1 MSNFDFT
8 KLMDRIADE
17 LGYTLFLDF
26 GTLDARNN
34 PYRKMRK
41 NEIVTPIS
49 GVFRLNATP
58 LTALRTPFIAVV
70 TATLDIPAPT
80 AMAEEVRAD
89 LNGLASRLNA
99 TAEKYMQGE
108 TSYTVSY
115 NAETCLISSK
125 RKDVPMFDGE
135 IIPIT
140 QVITFTIVESG
151 VSAFDVALKIDGIDV
166 PILTLT
172 ETRTAASETT
182 PNASARGEVTISQE
196 LYGVTV
202 TTAACENEL
211 GDLIGEIVS
220 DGNGNKAHAVEVI
233 RSGVSKVYL
242 MTVGTSGT
250 TVQPPNNVGYNLSMS
265 EISAQSARFTGRWNE
280 REAEGAYITLTRV
293 FSDGVVFWGDG
304 TADRVDGD
312 QISHAYLDGREIHT
326 LRTMTYR
333 SISRWGKITVRDSL
347 RGKRIR
353 PVGGS
358 VESSELPEIILTMDS
373 GDTLGIVDGHIT
385 MTVDGREY
393 IVDSLSRPGGFALS
407 RAFTS
412 LLRGTVSEV
421 NTDRLEYDRWAV
433 DWED

>member
-89 LNGLASRLNA
+89 LNDLASRLNA
-99 TAEKYMQGE
+99 TAEKYKQGE

-115 NAETCLISSK
+115 NAETCLVGSK

-140 QVITFTIVESG
+140 QVITFTIVETG

-211 GDLIGEIVS
+211 GDLIGEIIS

-233 RSGVSKVYL
+233 RSGVSKVYM
-242 MTVGTSGT
+242 MTVGTSGA
-250 TVQPPNNVGYNLSMS
+250 TVQPPNNVGYNLSMA

-280 REAEGAYITLTRV
+280 SKAEGAYITLTM
-293 FSDGVVFWGDG
+293 SDGVVFWGDG
-304 TADRVDGD
+304 TADRVTGE
-312 QISHAYLDGREIHT
+312 ISHAYLDGKVSHT
-326 LRTMTYR
+326 LKTMTYR
-333 SISRWGKITVRDSL
+333 NPSRWGDITIRDTL

-358 VESSELPEIILTMDS
+358 VDSSALPENILTMDS
-373 GDTLGIVDGHIT
+373 GDTLDIIAGRLT
-385 MTVDGREY
+385 MTVDGKKY
-393 IVDSLSRPGGFALS
+393 AVDTSAGAGGFALS

-412 LLRGTVSEV
+412 LLRGSVTEIH
-421 NTDRLEYDRWAV
+421 TDLLEYDRWAV
-433 DWED
+433 DSED

>member
-8 KLMDRIADE
+8 ALMGRIADE

-34 PYRKMRK
+34 PYRKMRA

-80 AMAEEVRAD
+80 SMAEEVRAD

-99 TAEKYMQGE
+99 TAEKYMQGD

-115 NAETCLISSK
+115 NAETCLMGSK

-140 QVITFTIVESG
+140 QVIAFTIVETG
-151 VSAFDVALKIDGIDV
+151 VSAFDVSLKIDGIDV

-182 PNASARGEVTISQE
+182 PNAAARGEVTISQE

-211 GDLIGEIVS
+211 GDLIGEIIR

-233 RSGVSKVYL
+233 CSGVSKVYL
-242 MTVGTSGT
+242 MTVGTSGA
-250 TVQPPNNVGYNLSMS
+250 TVQPPNNVGYNLSMA
-265 EISAQSARFTGRWNE
+265 EISAQSARFTGLWRKSQ
-280 REAEGAYITLTRV
+280 AVGAYVTRTM
-293 FSDGVVFWGDG
+293 SDGVIFWGDG
-304 TADRVDGD
+304 TADRVNGE
-312 QISHAYLDGREIHT
+312 ISHAYLDGKDIHR
-326 LRTMTYR
+326 LQTMTYR
-333 SISRWGKITVRDSL
+333 KTSRWGVITIQDNL
-347 RGKRIR
+347 FGKRIR
-353 PVGGS
+353 PAGDHVNS
-358 VESSELPEIILTMDS
+358 ADLPENVITMDS
-373 GDTLGIVDGHIT
+373 GDTLDIVAGRLT
-385 MTVDGREY
+385 MTVDGNNY
-393 IVDSLSRPGGFALS
+393 AVDTYAGASAYALSRPFV
-407 RAFTS
+407 S
-412 LLRGTVSEV
+412 LLRGKVTAI
-421 NTDRLEYDRWAV
+421 NTDMLEYDRWAV
-433 DWED
+433 DAEE

>member
-8 KLMDRIADE
+8 ALMGRIADE

-58 LTALRTPFIAVV
+58 LTALRAPFIAVV

-89 LNGLASRLNA
+89 LNDLASRLNA
-99 TAEKYMQGE
+99 TAEKYKQEE
-108 TSYTVSY
+108 TSYTISY
-115 NAETCLISSK
+115 NAETCLVGSK
-125 RKDVPMFDGE
+125 RKDVPLFDGE

-140 QVITFTIVESG
+140 QVITFTIVETG

-211 GDLIGEIVS
+211 GDLIGEIIS

-233 RSGVSKVYL
+233 RSGVSKVYM
-242 MTVGTSGT
+242 MTVGTSGA
-250 TVQPPNNVGYNLSMS
+250 TVQPPNNVGYNLSLA
-265 EISAQSARFTGRWNE
+265 EISAQSARFTGLWSGSE
-280 REAEGAYITLTRV
+280 TEGAFVTITM
-293 FSDGVVFWGDG
+293 SDGVIFWGDG
-304 TADRVDGD
+304 TGDRAKGAT
-312 QISHAYLDGREIHT
+312 SHTYLDGQDSHT
-326 LRTMTYR
+326 VKMMSYKKT
-333 SISRWGKITVRDSL
+333 SRWGQIARRDTL
-347 RGKRIR
+347 LGKRIR
-353 PVGGS
+353 PAGDPVNS
-358 VESSELPEIILTMDS
+358 ADLPENVITMDS
-373 GDTLGIVDGHIT
+373 GDTLDIIAGRLT
-385 MTVDGREY
+385 MTVDGKKY
-393 IVDSLSRPGGFALS
+393 AVDTSAGAGEFALS
-407 RAFTS
+407 RPFVS
-412 LLRGTVSEV
+412 LLRGKVTAI
-421 NTDRLEYDRWAV
+421 NTDMLEYDRWAV
-433 DWED
+433 DSED

>member
-8 KLMDRIADE
+8 KLMDRIAKE

-80 AMAEEVRAD
+80 SMAEEVRAD

-99 TAEKYMQGE
+99 TAEKYRQDE
-108 TSYTVSY
+108 ISYTVSY
-115 NAETCLISSK
+115 NAETCLVGSK

-211 GDLIGEIVS
+211 GDLIGEIIS

-242 MTVGTSGT
+242 MTVGTSGA
-250 TVQPPNNVGYNLSMS
+250 TVQPPNNVGYNLSMA
-265 EISAQSARFTGRWNE
+265 EISAQSARFTGLWSQSQ
-280 REAEGAYITLTRV
+280 AEGAYITRTM
-293 FSDGVVFWGDG
+293 SDGVIFWGDR
-304 TADRVDGD
+304 TADRVNGE
-312 QISHAYLDGREIHT
+312 ISHAYLDGKDIHS
-326 LRTMTYR
+326 LQTMTYR
-333 SISRWGKITVRDSL
+333 KASRWGVITIQDHL
-347 RGKRIR
+347 FGKRIR

-358 VESSELPEIILTMDS
+358 VDSSALPANILTMDS
-373 GDTLGIVDGHIT
+373 GDTLGMVWGRLT
-385 MTVDGREY
+385 MTVDGQEY
-393 IVDSLSRPGGFALS
+393 AVDSSAGASGFALS
-407 RAFTS
+407 RPFVS
-412 LLRGTVSEV
+412 LLRGKVTEI
-421 NTDRLEYDRWAV
+421 NTDLLEYDRWAV
-433 DWED
+433 DAED